1 MSDTALS
8 AETIVARVERL
19 PISRWHNYMRVV
31 VGSATFFDA
40 FDALVIA
47 FVLPVLIPLWQMS
60 PAQVGLLVSSG
71 YVGQVIG
78 CIFFGWV
85 AERFG
90 RLRSLAW
97 TIGVIS
103 VLSIACAF
111 AWDANSL
118 MVLRFIQGIGLGGEV
133 PIALAYVNEFA
144 KAEKRGRFVLIFQS
158 IFPVGILVAS
168 LVSIWV
174 VPHWGWQWMFII
186 GAVPALLAATL
197 RRVLP
202 ESPRWLATKGRLAE
216 ADRVVS
222 ELEAKIS
229 EHGKK
234 PLPPLVHVPRILVEK
249 EASWRDLFAD
259 IYLRRTV
266 VIWICWFVAS
276 FVGFG
281 ITIWLPTIL
290 RTVYKLPLQEA
301 LQYGFIG
308 NIAAVAGVLTITF
321 LVDHTGRRP
330 GYAAAFAFGSIPLLA
345 LWVMGAQVSV
355 ITIVALTWIAS
366 FFISM
371 LQLGL
376 VLYASELYPTRMR
389 ALGSGIGSAWTR
401 VGSMVGQP
409 IVGLVLQSADVAAV
423 FLLLGMVALVGA
435 ATMALFGVETRG
447 AVLEKLSP

>member
-1 MSDTALS
+1 MSDMALS

-19 PISRWHNYMRVV
+19 PISSWHGFMRVV

-40 FDALVIA
+40 FDALTIA
-47 FVLPVLIPLWQMS
+47 FVLPVLIGLWHMS
-60 PAQVGLLVSSG
+60 PAQVGLLISSG

-78 CIFFGWV
+78 CLFFGWI

-97 TIGVIS
+97 TIGLIS

-133 PIALAYVNEFA
+133 PIALTYVNEFA

-158 IFPVGILVAS
+158 IFPIGILIAS

-174 VPHWGWQWMFII
+174 VPHWGWQWMFVI
-186 GAVPALLAATL
+186 GAVPAILATTM

-202 ESPRWLATKGRLAE
+202 ESPRWLASKGRLAE

-229 EHGKK
+229 QNGKIA
-234 PLPPLVHVPRILVEK
+234 LPPLVHVPSILIK
-249 EASWRDLFAD
+249 KTAGWRDLFAG

-301 LQYGFIG
+301 LQYGFVA
-308 NIAAVAGVLTITF
+308 NIAPVVGCLTLTF
-321 LVDHTGRRP
+321 LVDRTGRRL
-330 GYAAAFAFGSIPLLA
+330 GFVAAFAFASVPLLA
-345 LWVMGAQVSV
+345 LWIMGAQVSV
-355 ITIVALTWIAS
+355 VTIVGMAWIAS
-366 FFISM
+366 FFMSM

-376 VLYASELYPTRMR
+376 VLYASELYPTRIR
-389 ALGSGIGSAWTR
+389 ALGTGIGSSWTR
-401 VGSMVGQP
+401 IGSMVGQP
-409 IVGLVLQSADVAAV
+409 IVGLVLQSADVGAV
-423 FLLLGMVALVGA
+423 FLLLGIVALVGGA
-435 ATMALFGVETRG
+435 AMAFGVETRG
-447 AVLEKLSP
+447 LVLEELSP

>member
-1 MSDTALS
+1 MSDIALS

-78 CIFFGWV
+78 CILFGWV

-229 EHGKK
+229 EDGKK

-321 LVDHTGRRP
+321 LVDHTGRRCLRLRLHP
-330 GYAAAFAFGSIPLLA
+330 VASLVGDGRAGFGHHHCGPDLDCILLHFHA
-345 LWVMGAQVSV
+345 PAR
-355 ITIVALTWIAS
+355 
-366 FFISM
+366 
-371 LQLGL
+371 
-376 VLYASELYPTRMR
+376 PR
-389 ALGSGIGSAWTR
+389 ALCLRALSHAHAGSRQRDWLGVDTCRLDG
-401 VGSMVGQP
+401 GP
-409 IVGLVLQSADVAAV
+409 ADRRI
-423 FLLLGMVALVGA
+423 GA
-435 ATMALFGVETRG
+435 AERRRRRRVFAVGHGCAGRRSDHG
-447 AVLEKLSP
+447 AVRRGNARRRA

>member
-1 MSDTALS
+1 MSDVALS
-8 AETIVARVERL
+8 PETIVARVERL
-19 PISRWHNYMRVV
+19 PISSWHNFMRIV

-47 FVLPVLIPLWQMS
+47 FVLPVLIGLWHMS

-186 GAVPALLAATL
+186 GAVPAIVAATL

-202 ESPRWLATKGRLAE
+202 ESPRWLVSKGRLAE
-216 ADRVVS
+216 ADHVVS

-229 EHGKK
+229 QHGKIA
-234 PLPPLVHVPRILVEK
+234 LPPLVHVARILTDK
-249 EASWRDLFAD
+249 AASWHDLFGG
-259 IYLRRTV
+259 IYLRRTL
-266 VIWICWFVAS
+266 VIWVCWFAAS

-308 NIAAVAGVLTITF
+308 NTAPVVGVLTITF
-321 LVDHTGRRP
+321 LVDRTGRRP
-330 GYAAAFAFGSIPLLA
+330 GYGAAFAFASVPLIA
-345 LWVMGAQVSV
+345 LWMMGAQVSV
-355 ITIVALTWIAS
+355 ITIVGLTWIAS
-366 FFISM
+366 FFSSM
-371 LQLGL
+371 LQVGL
-376 VLYASELYPTRMR
+376 VLYASELYPTRIR
-389 ALGSGIGSAWTR
+389 ALGSGIGASWTR
-401 VGSMVGQP
+401 IGSMVGQP

-423 FLLLGMVALVGA
+423 FLLLGVVALTGA
-435 ATMALFGVETRG
+435 AAMALFGVETRG
-447 AVLEKLSP
+447 VVLEELSP